1 MRVDLRLKRF
11 ELGVFEQKLFCVYGL
26 DEMVD
31 AQDHI
36 VIDLCEV
43 AEFVF
48 AVHSDERV
56 LIGRGGVA
64 DGFDEV
70 AELPRKC
77 AGDEQNHGK
86 DQQHGNED
94 QRDLPDKI
102 AVDVSVERR
111 FVDDAV

>member
-36 VIDLCEV
+36 VIDLREV

-48 AVHSDERV
+48 AVHGDERV
-56 LIGRGGVA
+56 LIDA
-64 DGFDEV
+64 II
-70 AELPRKC
+70 K
-77 AGDEQNHGK
+77 
-86 DQQHGNED
+86 
-94 QRDLPDKI
+94 
-102 AVDVSVERR
+102 VDTEG
-111 FVDDAV
+111 